1 MIDAL
6 IRFSV
11 SNRLIVL
18 LMVAI
23 MAAAGIYSLNNLPI
37 DAVPDVTNVQVQV
50 LTAAPSLAPLEIER
64 QITFPVEV
72 AMSGLPDIVEIR
84 SVSKFGLSA
93 VTIVFDDSVD
103 TYFARQLV
111 LERLSDAREQIPE
124 NIGSPEMGPISTGL
138 GEIFQYQLSSTDG
151 TYDATGLGPLQDWN
165 VRRPRPGS
173 RGPRWPPWP
182 AWISCRRSG
191 Q

>member
-23 MAAAGIYSLNNLPI
+23 MAAAGFYSLKNLPI

-72 AMSGLPDIVEIR
+72 SMSGLPDIVEIR
-84 SVSKFGLSA
+84 SVSKIWTFGCYRC
-93 VTIVFDDSVD
+93 F
-103 TYFARQLV
+103 R
-111 LERLSDAREQIPE
+111 
-124 NIGSPEMGPISTGL
+124 
-138 GEIFQYQLSSTDG
+138 
-151 TYDATGLGPLQDWN
+151 
-165 VRRPRPGS
+165 
-173 RGPRWPPWP
+173 
-182 AWISCRRSG
+182 
-191 Q
+191 